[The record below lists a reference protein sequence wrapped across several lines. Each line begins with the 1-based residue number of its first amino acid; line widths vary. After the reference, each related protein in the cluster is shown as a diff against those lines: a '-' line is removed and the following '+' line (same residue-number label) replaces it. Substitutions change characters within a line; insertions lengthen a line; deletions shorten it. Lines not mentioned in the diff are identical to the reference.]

1 MESKINTMTEA
12 TNGAKTNT
20 KNAGEASKGDLWK
33 SVLVGGVPGILIGG
47 TGMFIAQELMAK
59 DEDGGTVDHFGE
71 AEIQESHLVNDSMS
85 FKEAFSTARADVGPG
100 GAFIWH
106 GKVYGTYDVHDPEW
120 IDMSY
125 AERQAHSELILSQ
138 VHPVPYVSMTPEPTI
153 EEVPEEIVL
162 AQEPVVAEEPIVAEE
177 PVVIEEPIVAEE
189 SVQAQESSDLYVYGV
204 ETVENEDGET
214 INVAY
219 GTYGDHMMTM
229 VDTDNDSIMDTLV
242 VDDNNNLM
250 ADHGEDQQLAGPG
263 TSGDPSDAAD
273 ISDLL

>member
-1 MESKINTMTEA
+1 ME
-12 TNGAKTNT
+12 T
-20 KNAGEASKGDLWK
+20 KNNTQTETTNVAKSNTQNTGKAPQESLWK
-33 SVLVGGVPGILIGG
+33 NVLVGGVPGILIGG
-47 TGMFIAQELMAK
+47 AGMFIAQEIMAK
-59 DEDGGTVDHFGE
+59 DEDGGTAEPIGE

-85 FKEAFSTARADVGPG
+85 FKEAFSTARAEVGPG

-106 GKVYGTYDVHDPEW
+106 GQVYGTYDVHDPEW

-138 VHPVPYVSMTPEPTI
+138 VHPVPYVSMIPEPTI
-153 EEVPEEIVL
+153 EEVPEETAL
-162 AQEPVVAEEPIVAEE
+162 AEEPVATEEPIVAEE
-177 PVVIEEPIVAEE
+177 PVQAEE
-189 SVQAQESSDLYVYGV
+189 SSELYVYGV

-263 TSGDPSDAAD
+263 ASGDPSDAAD
-273 ISDLL
+273 LSDLL